1 LQSLNERQ
9 QRLAIELEEHT
20 KADTDY
26 KTTIAT
32 VFSMAQRAEELFLS
46 SEVDEKRQLLN
57 FLLQNPVVNGKN
69 LYYTMSKPFDMLL
82 KLDSTTDWG
91 HYMLEFRTLNWAQ
104 IKTEYYLF
112 SDIKKC

>member
-1 LQSLNERQ
+1 MQSLNERQ

-69 LYYTMSKPFDMLL
+69 LYYTMRKPFDLLL

-91 HYMLEFRTLNWAQ
+91 DYRVSIPN
-104 IKTEYYLF
+104 
-112 SDIKKC
+112 